1 MTASVPKLS
10 DFIGKIDNWDY
21 DAIISL
27 AEQEAMSAERRFY
40 KRGQQ
45 RDEIGRHCQDYA
57 AVMKRLIDY
66 LRYDARPRHLDP
78 VEAQIVS
85 EIQAKAN
92 TKRNRLESSRDA
104 HRHANP
110 CSLTEASGNA

>member
-1 MTASVPKLS
+1 MTTSVPKLS
-10 DFIGKIDNWDY
+10 DFIEKIGNWDY

-40 KRGQQ
+40 KRGQKK
-45 RDEIGRHCQDYA
+45 DEIGKRCLDYA

-78 VEAQIVS
+78 VEAKIVL
-85 EIQAKAN
+85 EIQVKSQTHVDRLTKSRDDRRKAN
-92 TKRNRLESSRDA
+92 SCGYGKA
-104 HRHANP
+104 
-110 CSLTEASGNA
+110 GNA